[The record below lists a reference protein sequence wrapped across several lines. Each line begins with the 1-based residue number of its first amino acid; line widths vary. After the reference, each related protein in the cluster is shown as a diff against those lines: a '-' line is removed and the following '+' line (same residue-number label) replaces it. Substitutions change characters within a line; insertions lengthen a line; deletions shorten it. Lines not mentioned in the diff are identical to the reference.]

1 MGTVGLLV
9 LLAGCSAGGGAAEEP
24 ALKPFSVDGTRA
36 ADLPAPRADACR
48 ALLADLPSTLDGQ
61 PRRDLADPDVLA
73 AAWGDPATVLRCGGP
88 PPPAFDRVSECVLVD
103 DVAWFF
109 PGNDLVD
116 PEGPEVV
123 FSVVKRLV
131 GVEVTRAASYG
142 PPAEVLADLS
152 GPVAAHVPARG
163 RCV

>member
-1 MGTVGLLV
+1 M
-9 LLAGCSAGGGAAEEP
+9 LLAGCTRGDGGSSAGPTDLGALAVDAPTAAE
-24 ALKPFSVDGTRA
+24 
-36 ADLPAPRADACR
+36 LPAARADACR
-48 ALLADLPSTLDGQ
+48 ALLADLPATLDGQ
-61 PRRDLADPDVLA
+61 QRRDVADPDVLA
-73 AAWGDPATVLRCGGP
+73 AAWGDPAIVLRCGGP
-88 PPPAFDRVSECVLVD
+88 PPPAFGRASECVLVD

-131 GVEVTRAASYG
+131 GVEVTRAAAYG

-152 GPVAAHVPARG
+152 GPVAATVPSRG

>member
-1 MGTVGLLV
+1 MTAPRSDDL
-9 LLAGCSAGGGAAEEP
+9 SP
-24 ALKPFSVDGTRA
+24 RRA
-36 ADLPAPRADACR
+36 ATCET
-48 ALLADLPSTLDGQ
+48 LLADLPSTLDDQ
-61 PRRDLADPDVLA
+61 PRRPITPPDVLA
-73 AAWGDPATVLRCGGP
+73 AAWGDPAIVVRCGVGP
-88 PPPAFDRVSECVLVD
+88 PRELDRVSECVLVD

-116 PEGPEVV
+116 PDGPEVV

-131 GVEVTRAASYG
+131 VVEVTRAASYG

-152 GPVAAHVPARG
+152 GPVAANVPERG